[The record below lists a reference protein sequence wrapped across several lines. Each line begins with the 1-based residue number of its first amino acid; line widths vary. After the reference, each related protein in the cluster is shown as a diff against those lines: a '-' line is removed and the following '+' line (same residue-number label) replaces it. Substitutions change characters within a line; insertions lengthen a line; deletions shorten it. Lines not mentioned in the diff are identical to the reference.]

1 MTMIVLRLGYACAP
15 RRRGEVVAAL
25 RLIDQIGAPAGWPAG
40 RYLLVDTRGAGEPD
54 LEVEY
59 LFTSLA
65 DMEQREARLREQLRA
80 NARDGGP
87 DTTSWQ
93 SGLISPGTRRLLTL
107 VDDPNATRLGRGSV
121 QEGQADA
128 PAPRNT
134 QRGDGIFL
142 STGPSSPAVPL
153 PLENSPEEEDGD
165 EDIEPD
171 EEPIE
176 FDSSSLIPEGTI
188 PAPLHA
194 DEQKARARSLVR
206 DVPGLRVGFGDTG
219 LTRSPS
225 IERRSPRRDD

>member
-1 MTMIVLRLGYACAP
+1 
-15 RRRGEVVAAL
+15 
-25 RLIDQIGAPAGWPAG
+25 
-40 RYLLVDTRGAGEPD
+40 
-54 LEVEY
+54 
-59 LFTSLA
+59 
-65 DMEQREARLREQLRA
+65 
-80 NARDGGP
+80 
-87 DTTSWQ
+87 
-93 SGLISPGTRRLLTL
+93 LISPGTRRLLTL
-107 VDDPNATRLGRGSV
+107 VDDPNATRLGRRSV

-134 QRGDGIFL
+134 QRGDGIHL

-176 FDSSSLIPEGTI
+176 FDSSSLIPEGSI

-206 DVPGLRVGFGDTG
+206 EVPGLRVGFGDTG

-225 IERRSPRRDD
+225 IERRSPRRGD